1 MKKYNK
7 EILAETSVTLD
18 AETVEVYCL
27 DGGDYY
33 DIHTVSDNFKDEES
47 NTLHLQEPKEAVS
60 LEAVTD
66 KVYLTCMG
74 LEFLL
79 WQKFYGYKNKLHT
92 FSCECVDKDEL

>member
-79 WQKFYGYKNKLHT
+79 WQKFYGYKDKLHT
-92 FSCECVDKDEL
+92 FSCECVDRDNL

>member
-33 DIHTVSDNFKDEES
+33 DIHTVSDNFKDEEL
-47 NTLHLQEPKEAVS
+47 NTLHLQEPKEVVS
-60 LEAVTD
+60 LEVVTD

>member
-7 EILAETSVTLD
+7 EILAETSVMLD

-33 DIHTVSDNFKDEES
+33 DIHTVSDNFKDEEL
-47 NTLHLQEPKEAVS
+47 NTLHLQEPKEAIS

-92 FSCECVDKDEL
+92 FSCECVDRDEL

>member
-33 DIHTVSDNFKDEES
+33 DIHTVSDNFKDEEL

-66 KVYLTCMG
+66 KVYLTCIG